1 MGNFKDYI
9 NKSAKVPIRLSTGE
23 YSIGSQVQLIKT
35 VGGYS
40 AGDIF
45 TLIPI
50 DEYCTP
56 VKLGGIG
63 EYGLQT
69 ENGNRVC
76 FHAGP
81 QIIDG
86 LFELISSA
94 PVPSVSVVKEQQ
106 ASQTRPVVERI
117 IVEQII
123 TQGDNGEQGQ
133 RGLQGYIGA
142 TGQTGATG
150 ERGSKGDKGDVGDR
164 GAQGDIGPVGPI
176 GPEGQQ
182 GKEGPIGNSGSR
194 GTEGLVGPQGSK
206 GDPGEQGETGATGL
220 TGAAGPV
227 GLTGEKGDTGSIGP
241 EGKAGSSGKIGKTG
255 DTGPKGPKGD
265 KGDSGP
271 LGKTGKTGKTGD
283 TGPKGP
289 TGDVGVAKV
298 SYPLKLDNKTLSI
311 EQKFFTEL
319 VSGANSGVSAQGSG
333 GGNVIIKHTG
343 VRLSSAVKSVNF
355 TGTGISSVSSDG
367 KNVNIDISGGG
378 TTGSAITIKAVQ
390 GSIQYANVDA
400 TDLEATPSFRLDPN
414 DSRLVIPSNLDLNG
428 SMGTGIVFPDD
439 TIQTTAAYNI
449 ELAEIDTNGNLIITL
464 LDSTEINAG
473 YVVGPQ
479 GETGPQGSTGA
490 TGATGATGTNGTN
503 GATGAQGIQGI
514 QGATGATGAQG
525 IQGIQGEAGATGAA
539 GTTGATGAAA
549 DIKRGWFLS

>member
-9 NKSAKVPIRLSTGE
+9 NKSAKVPIKLSTGE
-23 YSIGSQVQLIKT
+23 CLIGSQVQLIKT

-40 AGDIF
+40 AGDLF

-94 PVPSVSVVKEQQ
+94 PIPSVSVLKEQQ

-150 ERGSKGDKGDVGDR
+150 ERGSKGDTGDVGDR
-164 GAQGDIGPVGPI
+164 GAQGDVGPIGPI

-182 GKEGPIGNSGSR
+182 GKEGPIGNSGPR
-194 GTEGLVGPQGSK
+194 GTDGLVGPQGSK
-206 GDPGEQGETGATGL
+206 GDSGEQGQTGATGL

-227 GLTGEKGDTGSIGP
+227 GLTGAKGDTGLIGP
-241 EGKAGSSGKIGKTG
+241 EGKTGSSGKTGKTG
-255 DTGPKGPKGD
+255 DTGPKGPKGE

-271 LGKTGKTGKTGD
+271 LGKTGKTGD
-283 TGPKGP
+283 TGSKGP

-319 VSGANSGVSAQGSG
+319 VSGANSGVSAQGGG
-333 GGNVIIKHTG
+333 GGNVAIFK
-343 VRLSSAVKSVNF
+343 
-355 TGTGISSVSSDG
+355 DG
-367 KNVNIDISGGG
+367 EKAS
-378 TTGSAITIKAVQ
+378 KAVRSINFKGNVEITKE
-390 GSIQYANVDA
+390 GSNHVAVD
-400 TDLEATPSFRLDPN
+400 
-414 DSRLVIPSNLDLNG
+414 ILNG
-428 SMGTGIVFPDD
+428 SLETLTDVTITSPINGQVVSYNGSEWVNITPVSTTTFNTKTGNIILTGGNDI
-439 TIQTTAAYNI
+439 TITESPSNTFG
-449 ELAEIDTNGNLIITL
+449 LAVSF
-464 LDSTEINAG
+464 LDG
-473 YVVGPQ
+473 
-479 GETGPQGSTGA
+479 GS
-490 TGATGATGTNGTN
+490 
-503 GATGAQGIQGI
+503 
-514 QGATGATGAQG
+514 
-525 IQGIQGEAGATGAA
+525 
-539 GTTGATGAAA
+539 
-549 DIKRGWFLS
+549 F

>member
-9 NKSAKVPIRLSTGE
+9 NKSAKVPVKMSTGE
-23 YSIGSQVQLIKT
+23 CLVGSQVQLIKT
-35 VGGYS
+35 IGGYS
-40 AGDIF
+40 TGDIF

-94 PVPSVSVVKEQQ
+94 PIPSVSVLKEQQ

-164 GAQGDIGPVGPI
+164 GAKGDIGPIGPI

-182 GKEGPIGNSGSR
+182 GKEGPIGNSGPR
-194 GTEGLVGPQGSK
+194 GTDGLIGPQGLK
-206 GDPGEQGETGATGL
+206 GDSGEQGQTGAVGL

-227 GLTGEKGDTGSIGP
+227 GLTGEKGDTGAIGP

-319 VSGANSGVSAQGSG
+319 VSGGNSGVSAQGGG
-333 GGNVIIKHTG
+333 GGNVAIYK
-343 VRLSSAVKSVNF
+343 
-355 TGTGISSVSSDG
+355 DG
-367 KNVNIDISGGG
+367 EKAS
-378 TTGSAITIKAVQ
+378 KAVRSINFKGNVEITKE
-390 GSIQYANVDA
+390 GSNHVAVD
-400 TDLEATPSFRLDPN
+400 
-414 DSRLVIPSNLDLNG
+414 ILNG
-428 SMGTGIVFPDD
+428 SLETLTDVTITSPITGQVVSYNGSEWVNINPTTTSTTTFNTKTGNIVLTGGTDI
-439 TIQTTAAYNI
+439 TITESQSNI
-449 ELAEIDTNGNLIITL
+449 FDLAVSF
-464 LDSTEINAG
+464 LDG
-473 YVVGPQ
+473 
-479 GETGPQGSTGA
+479 GS
-490 TGATGATGTNGTN
+490 
-503 GATGAQGIQGI
+503 
-514 QGATGATGAQG
+514 
-525 IQGIQGEAGATGAA
+525 
-539 GTTGATGAAA
+539 
-549 DIKRGWFLS
+549 F